1 MMATDRYQR
10 PELGTVAV
18 GDTVIVYP
26 TGMNQRNSRDVPIR
40 CTVAK
45 SAKVWIDVVRE
56 DGGFLPHYDSR
67 FRKDTQSNASDTTS
81 GRARFVTEAQYA
93 WDMRRDAVRGY
104 LREAGITVE
113 DRVRG
118 LKFGDPSTPGR
129 WYGREVELANLLRA
143 AEGLDP
149 L

>member
-1 MMATDRYQR
+1 MTGDQR

-18 GDTVIVYP
+18 GDTVVVYP
-26 TGMNQRNSRDVPIR
+26 TGMSQRNSGAGPIR

-56 DGGFLPHYDSR
+56 DGGSLPHYDSR
-67 FRKDTQSNASDTTS
+67 FRKDTQDNGSDTTS
-81 GRARFVTEAQYA
+81 SRARFVSLDQYA
-93 WDMRRDAVRGY
+93 WDMRRKAVREY

-113 DRVRG
+113 QRVRG
-118 LKFGDPSTPGR
+118 IRYEDPATEGR
-129 WYGREVELANLLRA
+129 WHGREAELANLLRA